1 MRVMLLCLPHAG
13 GSASRYHRWRG
24 LLPAHVDVVP
34 LELNGRGDRVS
45 EPLYA
50 SLGEALDD
58 LTHRT
63 LPLLAAGQPFALFGH
78 SMGAY
83 LALEL
88 ERRLE
93 SLGLQGRHLFLSGR
107 GSPCY
112 RDVLGAPVGELD
124 DRRLLSALAA
134 FGGMPP
140 TLADHDELVSEL
152 FLPVLRADFRLLEDG
167 AATADET
174 VPVRSP
180 ITVLNGEDDDTA
192 NAVCHTEWQRLS
204 TSAVDFRA
212 YAGGHFFIDG
222 NLHGITQLIAAR
234 T

>member
-1 MRVMLLCLPHAG
+1 MNVKLICLPHAG
-13 GSASRYHRWRG
+13 GSASRYHRWRA
-24 LLPAHVDVVP
+24 LLPAHLDVVP
-34 LELNGRGDRVS
+34 LELNGRGDRVG

-50 SLGEALDD
+50 SFAEALDD

-63 LPLLAAGQPFALFGH
+63 LPLLATGQPFVLFGH

-93 SLGLQGRHLFLSGR
+93 SLGLRARHLYLSGR
-107 GSPCY
+107 GSPRY
-112 RDVLGAPVGELD
+112 RDVLGAPVSALD
-124 DRRLLSALAA
+124 DARLLSELAA
-134 FGGMPP
+134 FGGLPAS
-140 TLADHDELVSEL
+140 LAEHDLMSTL
-152 FLPVLRADFRLLEDG
+152 FLPVIRADFRLLEDG

-180 ITVLNGEDDDTA
+180 LTVLNGEDDDTA
-192 NAVCHTEWQRLS
+192 NAVCHADWLRIS
-204 TSAVDFRA
+204 SSVVDFRM
-212 YAGGHFFIDG
+212 YSGGHFFIDE
-222 NLHGITQLIAAR
+222 NLHSITQLIAAR